1 MTFKSSAEIRQH
13 IFTEVRKKVGNV
25 HIHLAVTQNGRARL
39 SIGTHI
45 NVKDFVTQRDALQ
58 WLIHSYNLKH
68 LKNILSS
75 CPHQAIRENREGNKR
90 TILSECVDGIVDKI
104 AAQEYYTHELFRS
117 IESMFD
123 HYKLEKNLSDDEV
136 GHIYAMVTEA
146 LKKLLDKTLDHR
158 RYEVYKQYSDQLR
171 IKFYRKY

>member
-1 MTFKSSAEIRQH
+1 MTFKSSADIRQH
-13 IFTEVRKKVGNV
+13 IFTEVRKKVGNI

-68 LKNILSS
+68 LRNILAS
-75 CPHQAIRENREGNKR
+75 CPQQTIRENNESSKR
-90 TILSECVDGIVDKI
+90 NIISDSVNEIVDKI
-104 AAQEYYTHELFRS
+104 TGYEYFSNELFRS

-123 HYKLEKNLSDDEV
+123 QCKVEKNLSDDEV
-136 GHIYAMVTEA
+136 GHIYAMVAEA

-158 RYEVYKQYSDQLR
+158 RYEAYKQYSDQLR